1 MYQFKAEHLL
11 PISLEDAWKFFSS
24 PTNLPVIT
32 PPALDFKI
40 LTPNLPAET
49 YAGMIIDYKVR
60 PLLGIQMHWKT
71 EITAVNKNESF
82 TDRQLKG
89 PYKVWEH
96 THYFKKVEGGVLM
109 TDIVNYELPLGII
122 GKLAHAIIVKKEIEN
137 IFSYRKEKLNELFNS
152 KNLTK

>member
-32 PPALDFKI
+32 PPSLDFKI

-109 TDIVNYELPLGII
+109 TDIVNYELPLGIL
-122 GKLAHAIIVKKEIEN
+122 GKLAHLLIVKKEIEN